1 MIRIAIVEDVAAD
14 QKKLRD
20 FVERHLG
27 ERGQTAAIFPFS
39 DGTEFLDDYPQQLDI
54 AFLDIEMKHV
64 DGIRAAYKVRE
75 SDRRVQLVFVTN
87 MAHLALEGYA
97 VDAADFIVKPIS
109 YDAFSAHM
117 DRLMDKLDRR
127 RARFLMTRRGKETFC
142 CSIGQITYIEALNKK
157 TILHQAGQD
166 IVYSSEPLYA
176 LEKKLNAEPFFRCH
190 NAFLIN
196 LDYVR
201 AFGAD
206 GVTVQDTLIP
216 VSKYRKREFMTALAN
231 YRGRML

>member
-1 MIRIAIVEDVAAD
+1 MIRIAIVEDEAAD
-14 QKKLRD
+14 QKKLQN
-20 FVERHLG
+20 FVQQYLS
-27 ERGQTAAIFPFS
+27 ERGQTARIFLFS
-39 DGTEFLDDYPQQLDI
+39 DGTEFLYDCPQLLDI
-54 AFLDIEMKHV
+54 VFLDIEMKQV
-64 DGIRAAYKVRE
+64 DGIQAAYKVRE
-75 SDRRVQLVFVTN
+75 TDRLVQLVFVTN

-109 YDAFSAHM
+109 YDTFSAHM

-127 RARFLMTRRGKETFC
+127 RTRFLMTRQGKETFC

-176 LEKKLNAEPFFRCH
+176 LEKKLKAEPFFRCH

-201 AFGAD
+201 SFGAD